1 MINIVA
7 DSFYM
12 SQNSNLENII
22 SEISLEIEP
31 IFWQSHQPANSFSIE
46 HIPLG
51 WSWCNLKIT
60 ASVSL

>member
-1 MINIVA
+1 MINTVA

-12 SQNSNLENII
+12 SQNSSLENII
-22 SEISLEIEP
+22 SEISSQIEP
-31 IFWQSHQPANSFSIE
+31 IFWQSHQPANSFSME

-51 WSWCNLKIT
+51 WSWSNLKIA